1 MKIYLSL
8 LFFFFAGLLW
18 ADELRVLTTPEEGCF
33 TISGAT
39 ATDKCIILYDS
50 NDGEVVQ
57 TVLECL
63 ISDLKAV
70 TKKTFLKYRT
80 EPSSLKNPIIV
91 GTIGKSKHIDQL
103 VAAGKLD
110 VSDVENKWEA
120 YGLQVV
126 ENPMEGVERALVIY
140 GSQPRST
147 AYGMFELSR
156 MMGVSP
162 WIWWAD
168 VTPTVKTQLYV
179 TPGKKVVGTPS
190 VKFRGIFVNDEDWGL
205 RPWGARN
212 LDTDLNNFGPKTYAV
227 IMELIL
233 RLRANTLWPAMHPG
247 TRAFWYEKTNIPL
260 ITKYDIYMGSSHCEQ
275 MLCNNEYEWERFGG
289 HRDEDWVWHSN
300 KDMIMRYWGARIS
313 ESKDKNGIYTLGMR
327 AVHDAGMNGYNTIE
341 EKVAALTDIIDHQR
355 QLIADSIGDPT
366 TVPQIFI
373 PYKEVLTAYNAG
385 LKVPEDVTLMWV
397 DDNHGYIRQMP
408 TPEEQARSGGN
419 AIYYHLS
426 YWGTPCGYLWL
437 STISPS
443 LCSYELSKAYS
454 QGMRNQWIIN
464 VGDIKPAEEELEFC
478 MDLAWDINSW
488 KPEDA
493 YKYTRAWA
501 ARTFGEEY
509 ADEIQEIKMA
519 YYRLGIA
526 AKPEHVHLCYFDHSN
541 RQIDERIAEYQE
553 LYNKVIALRSRI
565 PSTLSNAYYELI
577 EYPVCGCADQNIK
590 ILRGRQS
597 FVYAWAGQ
605 GEKALSYS
613 TAAQSAYDEIVSMT
627 NKFNTSIAGGKWNY
641 MMSYKPNNMS
651 QHLMPAVASSA
662 DVGTIES
669 AIEQPDITILPGGSY
684 RTASNGVVSLTGL
697 GLAGS
702 TATVWPLDLT
712 AYTSCSQAPY
722 AEYSVPVQE
731 GLNVIQVRCLPT
743 FPLNTSYDLRVGI
756 SVNGNTPSVISVKT
770 TAMTTPWDETVVQGY
785 TRAAVHYTS
794 TKDQTVPVRV
804 YFMDPGSTVSALA
817 SIPFGSDAQDL
828 TTHLLTNADFE
839 YNSSGALNAQDNTG
853 RGVPKGWTA
862 TGKMKGNSWGIN
874 QDAKQIYG
882 INSYW
887 ATSTP
892 MPEVYELSQT
902 IPAGKLEAGTYLVSC
917 LLGTLKDK
925 LGTCRL
931 FANNVVQYYG
941 KESDYVSDVFTSGES
956 HTFANYVGSGD
967 GRMILKPM
975 EVMVTIS
982 EGESL
987 KLGIRTSN
995 HRGDGTRV
1003 TGNNHG
1009 CFKVDHFRIQKI
1021 KPVDGETAI
1030 ESIQNSKFKFQN
1042 DGAIYD
1048 LSGRMIFKGKLSN
1061 SSPLPLEGTWEA
1073 SHSSLKKGIYIVN
1086 GEKRIVR

>member
-1 MKIYLSL
+1 MNARR
-8 LFFFFAGLLW
+8 LFLTALCL
-18 ADELRVLTTPEEGCF
+18 LTTLLTAQAEHLKVVTSPVDGCF
-33 TISGAT
+33 TILGET
-39 ATDKCIILYDS
+39 ATDKCIILYDP
-50 NDGEVVQ
+50 NDAEVVQ
-57 TVLECL
+57 TVIECL
-63 ISDLKAV
+63 LSDLNAV
-70 TKKTFLKYRT
+70 TKRSFVKYRT
-80 EPSSLKNPIIV
+80 EPSSHKSPIIV
-91 GTIGKSKHIDQL
+91 GTIGQSSHIDKL
-103 VAAGKLD
+103 IADGKLD
-110 VSDVENKWEA
+110 VSDVEGRWEA
-120 YGLQVV
+120 YGLQVID
-126 ENPMEGVERALVIY
+126 NPMDGVERALVIY

-147 AYGMFELSR
+147 AYGMFELSKL
-156 MMGVSP
+156 MGVSP

-168 VTPTVKTQLYV
+168 VKPTVKTKLYV
-179 TPGKKVVGTPS
+179 TPGKTVVDSPS

-212 LDTDLNNFGPKTYAV
+212 LDTDLGNFGPKTYAV
-227 IMELIL
+227 IMELLL

-247 TRAFWYEKTNIPL
+247 SRAFWYEKTNIPL

-327 AVHDAGMNGYNTIE
+327 AVHDAAMNGYKTTE
-341 EKVAALTDIIDHQR
+341 ERVAALTDIIAHQR
-355 QLIADSIGDPT
+355 QLIADSIGDPA

-373 PYKEVLTAYNAG
+373 PYKEVLECYNAG
-385 LKVPEDVTLMWV
+385 LQIPEDVTLMWV

-426 YWGTPCGYLWL
+426 YWGTPAGYLWL

-488 KPEDA
+488 TPDRA
-493 YKYTRAWA
+493 YLYTRDWA
-501 ARTFGEEY
+501 ARTFGEEF
-509 ADEIQEIKMA
+509 ADEISEIKQA

-541 RQIDERIAEYQE
+541 KQIDARIEEYIDI
-553 LYNKVIALRSRI
+553 YNKVVALRSRI
-565 PSTLSNAYYELI
+565 PASLQDAYYELI
-577 EYPVCGCADQNIK
+577 EYPVRGCADQNIK

-613 TAAQSAYDEIVSMT
+613 TAAQTAFDEIVTMT
-627 NKFNTSIAGGKWNY
+627 DKFNTGIVGGKWNY

-651 QHLMPAVASSA
+651 QHLMPSVASAA
-662 DVGTIES
+662 DVSEIQSTIV
-669 AIEQPDITILPGGSY
+669 QPDITILPGGSY
-684 RTASNGVVSLTGL
+684 QSASSSVVSLTGL

-712 AYTSCSQAPY
+712 AYSSASQAPY
-722 AEYSVPVQE
+722 AEYSLPVQK

-743 FPLNTSYDLRVGI
+743 FPLNTTYDLRVGI
-756 SVNGNTPSVISVKT
+756 SVDGKTPTVLSVKT

-785 TRAAVHYTS
+785 MRAAVYYTS

-804 YFMDPGSTVSALA
+804 YFMDPGSTVCALA

-828 TTHLLTNADFE
+828 TTNLLTNPDFE
-839 YNSSGALNAQDNTG
+839 YNSTGALNPQGNTG

-862 TGKMKGNSWGIN
+862 TGSMKGNSWGVN

-882 INSYW
+882 INVYW
-887 ATSTP
+887 ATSSP

-902 IPAGKLEAGTYLVSC
+902 IPANKIEPGTYLVSC
-917 LLGTLKDK
+917 LLGVLKEK

-931 FANNVVQYYG
+931 FANDIVQYYG
-941 KESDYVSDVFTSGES
+941 KESDYVSSVFTSGETR
-956 HTFANYVGSGD
+956 TFASYVGSGD

-975 EVMVTIS
+975 EVIVTIA

-995 HRGDGTRV
+995 HRADGSRV

-1009 CFKVDHFRIQKI
+1009 CFKVDHFRIQRI
-1021 KPVDGETAI
+1021 DAEDPTGI
-1030 ESIQNSKFKFQN
+1030 ENRPNGVNGINGVN
-1042 DGAIYD
+1042 GTYD
-1048 LSGRMIFKGKLSN
+1048 LSGRKVSN
-1061 SSPLPLEGTWEA
+1061 GNLP
-1073 SHSSLKKGIYIVN
+1073 SGIYIKD
-1086 GEKRIVR
+1086 GQKKLITR

>member
-1 MKIYLSL
+1 MKTKSL
-8 LFFFFAGLLW
+8 LYVILMLFALTAS
-18 ADELRVLTTPEEGCF
+18 ADELQVVTSPVDGCF
-33 TISGAT
+33 AIAGST
-39 ATDKCIILYDS
+39 AADKAIVLYDS
-50 NDGEVVQ
+50 NDAEVVT
-57 TVLECL
+57 TVADCL
-63 ISDLKAV
+63 LADLKAV
-70 TKKTFLKYRT
+70 TGKTYIKYKA
-80 EPSSLKNPIIV
+80 EPTTLKNPIIV
-91 GTIGKSKHIDQL
+91 GTIGQSSHIDQL
-103 VAAGKLD
+103 IADGKID
-110 VSDVENKWEA
+110 VSDVEGKWEA
-120 YGLQVV
+120 FGMQVID
-126 ENPMEGVERALVIY
+126 NPMEGVAKALVIF
-140 GSQPRST
+140 GSQPRAT

-156 MMGVSP
+156 MAGVSP

-168 VTPTVKTQLYV
+168 VTPTRKTQLYV
-179 TPGKKVVGTPS
+179 TPGRRVFGSPS

-212 LDTDLNNFGPKTYAV
+212 LDTELGNFGPKTYAV
-227 IMELIL
+227 IMELLL

-247 TRAFWYEKTNIPL
+247 SRAFWYEKTNIPL

-300 KDMIMRYWGARIS
+300 KEMIMRYWGARIS

-327 AVHDAGMNGYNTIE
+327 AVHDAGMNGYNTTAE
-341 EKVAALTDIIDHQR
+341 RVAALTDIIAHQR

-373 PYKEVLTAYNAG
+373 PYKEVLDCYNAG
-385 LKVPEDVTLMWV
+385 LQVPEDVTLMWV

-408 TPEEQARSGGN
+408 TPEEQARPGGN

-426 YWGTPCGYLWL
+426 YWGTPAGYLWL

-443 LCSYELSKAYS
+443 LCSYELCKAYS

-488 KPEDA
+488 PPERA
-493 YKYTRAWA
+493 RLYTRDWA

-509 ADEIQEIKMA
+509 ADEISEIKLA

-541 RQIDERIAEYQE
+541 AQIDARIAEYQD
-553 LYNKVIALRSRI
+553 LYDKVTNLRSRI
-565 PSTLSNAYYELI
+565 PSSLRNAYFELI

-605 GEKALSYS
+605 GEKALSYAS
-613 TAAQSAYDEIVSMT
+613 AAQAAFDEIVMMT
-627 NKFNTSIAGGKWNY
+627 DKFNTGIAGGKWNY
-641 MMSYKPNNMS
+641 MMNHKPNNMS
-651 QHLMPAVASSA
+651 QHLMPSVASAA
-662 DVGTIES
+662 DVGTVRSTIS
-669 AIEQPDITILPGGSY
+669 QPNITILPGGSY
-684 RTASNGVVSLTGL
+684 SSASSEVVSLAGL

-712 AYTSCSQAPY
+712 AYSSPSQAPY
-722 AEYSVPVQE
+722 AEYLVPVQK

-756 SVNGNTPSVISVKT
+756 SIDGKTPTVLSVKT

-785 TRAAVHYTS
+785 TRAAVHHIS
-794 TKDQTVPVRV
+794 TKNQTVPVRI
-804 YFMDPGSTVSALA
+804 YFMDPGSTVCALA
-817 SIPFGSDAQDL
+817 SIPFGSDTQDL
-828 TTHLLTNADFE
+828 TTSLLTNADFE
-839 YNSSGALNAQDNTG
+839 YNSSGALNQQGNTG

-862 TGKMKGNSWGIN
+862 TGKMKGNSWGVN

-882 INSYW
+882 INAYW
-887 ATSTP
+887 ATSSP

-902 IPAGKLEAGTYLVSC
+902 IPAGKIEPGTYMVSC
-917 LLGTLKDK
+917 LLGVLKDK

-931 FANNVVQYYG
+931 FANDIVQYYG
-941 KESDYVSDVFTSGES
+941 KESDYVSSVFTSGETR
-956 HTFANYVGSGD
+956 TFASYVGSGD

-975 EVMVTIS
+975 EVVVTVA

-995 HRGDGTRV
+995 HRGDGSRV

-1009 CFKVDHFRIQKI
+1009 CFKVDHFRLQRIDAEEDPTGI
-1021 KPVDGETAI
+1021 KARLHRVSEA
-1030 ESIQNSKFKFQN
+1030 N
-1042 DGAIYD
+1042 DTYD
-1048 LSGRMIFKGKLSN
+1048 LGGRKTTNGN
-1061 SSPLPLEGTWEA
+1061 LP
-1073 SHSSLKKGIYIVN
+1073 SGIYIKD
-1086 GEKRIVR
+1086 GQKKLIIRK

>member
-1 MKIYLSL
+1 MKTKSL
-8 LFFFFAGLLW
+8 LYVILMLFALTAS
-18 ADELRVLTTPEEGCF
+18 ADELQVVTSPVDGCF
-33 TISGAT
+33 AIAGST
-39 ATDKCIILYDS
+39 AADKAIVLYDS
-50 NDGEVVQ
+50 NDAEVVT
-57 TVLECL
+57 TVADCL
-63 ISDLKAV
+63 LADLKAV
-70 TKKTFLKYRT
+70 TGKTYMKYKA
-80 EPSSLKNPIIV
+80 EPTTLKNPIIV
-91 GTIGKSKHIDQL
+91 GTIGQSSHIDQL
-103 VAAGKLD
+103 IADGKID
-110 VSDVENKWEA
+110 VSDVEGKWEA
-120 YGLQVV
+120 FGMQVID
-126 ENPMEGVERALVIY
+126 NPMEGVAKALVIF
-140 GSQPRST
+140 GSQPRAT

-156 MMGVSP
+156 MAGVSP

-168 VTPTVKTQLYV
+168 VTPTRKTQLYV
-179 TPGKKVVGTPS
+179 TPGRRVFGSPS

-212 LDTDLNNFGPKTYAV
+212 LDTELGNFGPKTYAV
-227 IMELIL
+227 IMELLL

-247 TRAFWYEKTNIPL
+247 SRAFWYEKTNIPL

-300 KDMIMRYWGARIS
+300 KEMIMRYWGARIS

-327 AVHDAGMNGYNTIE
+327 AVHDAGMNGYNTTAE
-341 EKVAALTDIIDHQR
+341 RVAALTDIIAHQR

-373 PYKEVLTAYNAG
+373 PYKEVLDCYNAG
-385 LKVPEDVTLMWV
+385 LQVPEDVTLMWV

-408 TPEEQARSGGN
+408 TPEEQARPGGN

-426 YWGTPCGYLWL
+426 YWGTPAGYLWL

-443 LCSYELSKAYS
+443 LCSYELCKAYS

-488 KPEDA
+488 PPERA
-493 YKYTRAWA
+493 RLYTRDWA

-509 ADEIQEIKMA
+509 ADEISEIKLA

-541 RQIDERIAEYQE
+541 AQIDARIAEYQD
-553 LYNKVIALRSRI
+553 LYDKVTNLRSRI
-565 PSTLSNAYYELI
+565 PSSLRNAYFELI

-605 GEKALSYS
+605 GEKALSYAS
-613 TAAQSAYDEIVSMT
+613 AAQAAFDEIVMMT
-627 NKFNTSIAGGKWNY
+627 DKFNTGIAGGKWNY
-641 MMSYKPNNMS
+641 MMNYKPNNMS
-651 QHLMPAVASSA
+651 QHLMPSVASAA
-662 DVGTIES
+662 DVGTVRSTIS
-669 AIEQPDITILPGGSY
+669 QPNITILPGGSY
-684 RTASNGVVSLTGL
+684 SSASSEVVSLAGL

-712 AYTSCSQAPY
+712 AYSSPSQAPY
-722 AEYSVPVQE
+722 AEYLVPVQK

-756 SVNGNTPSVISVKT
+756 SIDGKTPTVLSVKT

-785 TRAAVHYTS
+785 TRAAVHHIS
-794 TKDQTVPVRV
+794 TKNQTVPVRI
-804 YFMDPGSTVSALA
+804 YFMDPGSTVCALA
-817 SIPFGSDAQDL
+817 SIPFGSDTQDL
-828 TTHLLTNADFE
+828 TTSLLTNADFE
-839 YNSSGALNAQDNTG
+839 YNSSGALNQQGNTG

-862 TGKMKGNSWGIN
+862 TGKMKGNSWGVN

-882 INSYW
+882 INAYW
-887 ATSTP
+887 ATSSP

-902 IPAGKLEAGTYLVSC
+902 IPAGKIEPGTYMVSC
-917 LLGTLKDK
+917 LLGVLKDK

-931 FANNVVQYYG
+931 FANDIVQYYG
-941 KESDYVSDVFTSGES
+941 KESDYVSSVFTSGETR
-956 HTFANYVGSGD
+956 TFASYVGSGD

-975 EVMVTIS
+975 EVVVTVA

-995 HRGDGTRV
+995 HRGDGSRV

-1009 CFKVDHFRIQKI
+1009 CFKVDHFRLQRIDAEEDPTGI
-1021 KPVDGETAI
+1021 KARLHRVSEA
-1030 ESIQNSKFKFQN
+1030 N
-1042 DGAIYD
+1042 DTYD
-1048 LSGRMIFKGKLSN
+1048 LGGRKTTNGN
-1061 SSPLPLEGTWEA
+1061 LP
-1073 SHSSLKKGIYIVN
+1073 SGIYIKD
-1086 GEKRIVR
+1086 GQKKLIIRK

>member
-1 MKIYLSL
+1 MKTRTLLSL
-8 LFFFFAGLLW
+8 LLMLFALAAKADGLQVVTSPV
-18 ADELRVLTTPEEGCF
+18 DGCF
-33 TISGAT
+33 TILGSAV
-39 ATDKCIILYDS
+39 ADKCIILYDP
-50 NDGEVVQ
+50 NDAEVVQ
-57 TVLECL
+57 TVTDCL
-63 ISDLKAV
+63 LSDLKAV
-70 TKKTFLKYRT
+70 TKRSFVKYRS
-80 EPSSLKNPIIV
+80 ESSSHKNPIIV
-91 GTIGKSKHIDQL
+91 GTIGRSSHIDRL
-103 VAAGKLD
+103 IAEGKID
-110 VSDVENKWEA
+110 VSDVEGHWEA
-120 YGLQVV
+120 YGLQVID
-126 ENPMEGVERALVIY
+126 NPMEGVERALVIF

-147 AYGMFELSR
+147 AYGMFELSK

-168 VTPTVKTQLYV
+168 VKPTVKTKLYV
-179 TPGKKVVGTPS
+179 TPGKTIVGTPS

-212 LDTDLNNFGPKTYAV
+212 LDTDLGNFGPKTYAV
-227 IMELIL
+227 IMELML

-247 TRAFWYEKTNIPL
+247 SRAFWYEKTNIPL

-327 AVHDAGMNGYNTIE
+327 AVHDAAMNGYKTTE
-341 EKVAALTDIIDHQR
+341 ERVAALTDIIAHQR

-366 TVPQIFI
+366 TIPQIFI
-373 PYKEVLTAYNAG
+373 PYKEVLDCYNAG
-385 LKVPEDVTLMWV
+385 LQIPEDVTLMWV

-426 YWGTPCGYLWL
+426 YWGTPAGYLWL

-488 KPEDA
+488 PPDHA
-493 YKYTRAWA
+493 HLYTRNWA
-501 ARTFGEEY
+501 ARTFGEEF
-509 ADEIQEIKMA
+509 ADEISEIKRI

-541 RQIDERIAEYQE
+541 AQLDARIQEYQYI
-553 LYNKVIALRSRI
+553 YNKVVALRNRI
-565 PSTLSNAYYELI
+565 PDHLQDAYYELI
-577 EYPVCGCADQNIK
+577 EYPVRGCADQNIK

-605 GEKALSYS
+605 REKALSYS
-613 TAAQSAYDEIVSMT
+613 TAAQTAFDEIVTMT
-627 NKFNTSIAGGKWNY
+627 EKFNTGIADGKWNY

-651 QHLMPAVASSA
+651 QHLMPNVATEA
-662 DVGTIES
+662 DVSDIQSTIV
-669 AIEQPDITILPGGSY
+669 QPDITILPGGSY
-684 RTASNGVVSLTGL
+684 SSASNNVVSLTGL

-743 FPLNTSYDLRVGI
+743 FPINTTYDLRVGI
-756 SVNGNTPSVISVKT
+756 SVDGKTPSVLSVKT

-785 TRAAVHYTS
+785 MRAAVHYTS
-794 TKDQTVPVRV
+794 TKDQTVPVRI
-804 YFMDPGSTVSALA
+804 YFMDPGATVCALA

-828 TTHLLTNADFE
+828 TTNLLTNADFE
-839 YNSSGALNAQDNTG
+839 YNASGALNPQGNIG

-882 INSYW
+882 INTYW

-892 MPEVYELSQT
+892 MPEAYELSQT
-902 IPAGKLEAGTYLVSC
+902 IPASKLKPGTYLVSC
-917 LLGTLKDK
+917 LLGVLKDK

-931 FANNVVQYYG
+931 FANDVVQYYG
-941 KESDYVSDVFTSGES
+941 KESDYVSSVFTSGETR
-956 HTFANYVGSGD
+956 TFACYVGSGD

-975 EVMVTIS
+975 EVIVTIN
-982 EGESL
+982 EGEDL

-995 HRGDGTRV
+995 RRGDGSLV

-1009 CFKVDHFRIQKI
+1009 CFKVDHFRIQRIDAEDPTGIENKI
-1021 KPVDGETAI
+1021 NRDNGNYRGDET
-1030 ESIQNSKFKFQN
+1030 
-1042 DGAIYD
+1042 YD
-1048 LSGRMIFKGKLSN
+1048 LAGRKVTNGNLPSGIFIKDGKKKL
-1061 SSPLPLEGTWEA
+1061 
-1073 SHSSLKKGIYIVN
+1073 LK
-1086 GEKRIVR
+1086 R

>member
-1 MKIYLSL
+1 M
-8 LFFFFAGLLW
+8 A
-18 ADELRVLTTPEEGCF
+18 
-33 TISGAT
+33 
-39 ATDKCIILYDS
+39 
-50 NDGEVVQ
+50 
-57 TVLECL
+57 
-63 ISDLKAV
+63 
-70 TKKTFLKYRT
+70 
-80 EPSSLKNPIIV
+80 
-91 GTIGKSKHIDQL
+91 
-103 VAAGKLD
+103 
-110 VSDVENKWEA
+110 
-120 YGLQVV
+120 
-126 ENPMEGVERALVIY
+126 
-140 GSQPRST
+140 
-147 AYGMFELSR
+147 
-156 MMGVSP
+156 GVSP

-168 VTPTVKTQLYV
+168 VTPAKKTKLYV
-179 TPGKKVVGTPS
+179 TPGRRVFGSPS

-212 LDTDLNNFGPKTYAV
+212 LDTELGNFGPKTYAV
-227 IMELIL
+227 IMELLL

-247 TRAFWYEKTNIPL
+247 SRAFWYEKTNIPL
-260 ITKYDIYMGSSHCEQ
+260 IMKYDIYMGSSHCEQ

-300 KDMIMRYWGARIS
+300 KEMIMRYWAARIS

-327 AVHDAGMNGYNTIE
+327 AVHDAGMNGYNTLE
-341 EKVAALTDIIDHQR
+341 EKVAALTDIIAHQR

-385 LKVPEDVTLMWV
+385 LQIPEDVTLMWV

-426 YWGTPCGYLWL
+426 YWGTPAGYLWL

-488 KPEDA
+488 PPEEA

-509 ADEIQEIKMA
+509 ADEISEIKMA

-541 RQIDERIAEYQE
+541 AQIDARIAEYQDI
-553 LYNKVIALRSRI
+553 YNKVVALRSRI
-565 PSTLSNAYYELI
+565 PSSLSNAYYELI
-577 EYPVCGCADQNIK
+577 EYPVRGCADQNIK

-613 TAAQSAYDEIVSMT
+613 AAAQAAFDEIVTMT
-627 NKFNTSIAGGKWNY
+627 DKFNTGIAGGKWNY

-651 QHLMPAVASSA
+651 QHLMPSVASAA
-662 DVGTIES
+662 DVSETESTIV
-669 AIEQPDITILPGGSY
+669 QPDITILPGGSY
-684 RTASNGVVSLTGL
+684 SSASSSVVSLTGL

-722 AEYSVPVQE
+722 AEYSIPVQK

-743 FPLNTSYDLRVGI
+743 FPLNTTYDLRVGI
-756 SVNGNTPSVISVKT
+756 SVDGKTPSVLSVKT

-785 TRAAVHYTS
+785 MRAAVHYTS
-794 TKDQTVPVRV
+794 TKDQTVPVCV
-804 YFMDPGSTVSALA
+804 YFMDPGSTVCAMA
-817 SIPFGSDAQDL
+817 SIPFGSDAEDL
-828 TTHLLTNADFE
+828 TTTLLTNADFE
-839 YNSSGALNAQDNTG
+839 YNSSGALNPQGNIG

-862 TGKMKGNSWGIN
+862 TGKMKGNSWGVN

-882 INSYW
+882 INTYW

-892 MPEVYELSQT
+892 MPEVYEFSQT
-902 IPAGKLEAGTYLVSC
+902 IPASKIEPGTYLVSC
-917 LLGTLKDK
+917 LLGVLKDK

-931 FANNVVQYYG
+931 FANDKVQYYG
-941 KESDYVSDVFTSGES
+941 KESDYVSSVFTSGETQ
-956 HTFANYVGSGD
+956 TFASYVGSGD

-975 EVMVTIS
+975 EVIVTVT
-982 EGESL
+982 EGEDL

-995 HRGDGTRV
+995 HRADGSRV
-1003 TGNNHG
+1003 TSNNHG
-1009 CFKVDHFRIQKI
+1009 CFKVDHFRIQRIDAEDPTSI
-1021 KPVDGETAI
+1021 KNPL
-1030 ESIQNSKFKFQN
+1030 SKARE
-1042 DGAIYD
+1042 GAVYD
-1048 LSGRMIFKGKLSN
+1048 LQGRIITNGR
-1061 SSPLPLEGTWEA
+1061 LP
-1073 SHSSLKKGIYIVN
+1073 SGIYIKD
-1086 GEKRIVR
+1086 GRKKLIIRK

>member
-1 MKIYLSL
+1 MKTRFILLIALFLQLTSL
-8 LFFFFAGLLW
+8 TMK
-18 ADELRVLTTPEEGCF
+18 ADELEVVTTPVDGCF
-33 TISGAT
+33 SIAGAT
-39 ATDKCIILYDS
+39 TADKAIVLYDA
-50 NDGEVVQ
+50 NDAEVVT
-57 TVLECL
+57 TVADCL
-63 ISDLKAV
+63 LSDLKAV
-70 TKKTFLKYRT
+70 TGKTFQKYKT
-80 EPSSLKNPIIV
+80 EPTTLKNPIIV
-91 GTIGKSKHIDQL
+91 GTIGQSSHIDQL
-103 VAAGKLD
+103 IAQGKID
-110 VSDVENKWEA
+110 VSDVEGKWEA
-120 YGLQVV
+120 FGMQVID
-126 ENPMEGVERALVIY
+126 NPMEGVAKALVIF
-140 GSQPRST
+140 GSQPRAT

-156 MMGVSP
+156 MAGVSP

-168 VTPTVKTQLYV
+168 VTPAKKTKLYV
-179 TPGKKVVGTPS
+179 TPGRRVFGSPS

-212 LDTDLNNFGPKTYAV
+212 LDTELGNFGPKTYAV
-227 IMELIL
+227 IMELLL

-247 TRAFWYEKTNIPL
+247 SRAFWYEKTNIPL
-260 ITKYDIYMGSSHCEQ
+260 IMKYDIYMGSSHCEQ

-300 KDMIMRYWGARIS
+300 KEMIMRYWAARIS
-313 ESKDKNGIYTLGMR
+313 ESKDRNGIYTLGMR
-327 AVHDAGMNGYNTIE
+327 AVHDAGMNGYNTLE
-341 EKVAALTDIIDHQR
+341 EKVAALTDIIAHQR

-385 LKVPEDVTLMWV
+385 LQIPEDVTLMWV

-426 YWGTPCGYLWL
+426 YWGTPAGYLWL

-488 KPEDA
+488 PPEKA
-493 YKYTRAWA
+493 HKYTRAWA

-509 ADEIQEIKMA
+509 ADEISEIKMA

-541 RQIDERIAEYQE
+541 AQIDARIAEYQDI
-553 LYNKVIALRSRI
+553 YNKVVALRSRI
-565 PSTLSNAYYELI
+565 PSSLSNAYYELI
-577 EYPVCGCADQNIK
+577 EYPVRGCADQNIK

-613 TAAQSAYDEIVSMT
+613 AAAQAAFDEIVTMT
-627 NKFNTSIAGGKWNY
+627 DKFNTGIAGGKWNY

-651 QHLMPAVASSA
+651 QHLMPSVASAA
-662 DVGTIES
+662 DVSETESTIV
-669 AIEQPDITILPGGSY
+669 QPDITILPGGSY
-684 RTASNGVVSLTGL
+684 SSASSSVVSLTGL

-702 TATVWPLDLT
+702 TATVWPLDMT

-722 AEYSVPVQE
+722 AEYSIPVQK

-743 FPLNTSYDLRVGI
+743 FPLNTTYDLRVGI
-756 SVNGNTPSVISVKT
+756 SVDGKTPSVLSVKT

-785 TRAAVHYTS
+785 MRAAVHYTS

-804 YFMDPGSTVSALA
+804 YFMDPGSTVCAMA
-817 SIPFGSDAQDL
+817 SIPFGSDAEDL
-828 TTHLLTNADFE
+828 TTTLLTNADFE
-839 YNSSGALNAQDNTG
+839 YNSSGALNPQGNIG
-853 RGVPKGWTA
+853 RGV
-862 TGKMKGNSWGIN
+862 N

-882 INSYW
+882 INTYW

-892 MPEVYELSQT
+892 MPEVYEFSQT
-902 IPAGKLEAGTYLVSC
+902 IPASKIEPGTYLVSC
-917 LLGTLKDK
+917 LLGVLKDK

-931 FANNVVQYYG
+931 FANDKVQYYG
-941 KESDYVSDVFTSGES
+941 KESDYVSSVFTSGETQ
-956 HTFANYVGSGD
+956 TFASYVGSGD

-975 EVMVTIS
+975 EVIVTVT
-982 EGESL
+982 EGEDL
-987 KLGIRTSN
+987 NLGIRTSN
-995 HRGDGTRV
+995 HRADGSRV
-1003 TGNNHG
+1003 TSNNHG
-1009 CFKVDHFRIQKI
+1009 CFKVDHFRIQRIDAEDPTSI
-1021 KPVDGETAI
+1021 KNPL
-1030 ESIQNSKFKFQN
+1030 SKARE
-1042 DGAIYD
+1042 GAVYD
-1048 LSGRMIFKGKLSN
+1048 LRGRIITNGR
-1061 SSPLPLEGTWEA
+1061 LP
-1073 SHSSLKKGIYIVN
+1073 SGIYIKD
-1086 GEKRIVR
+1086 GRKKLIIRK

>member
-1 MKIYLSL
+1 MNARRRFLTALSL
-8 LFFFFAGLLW
+8 LMTLLTAW
-18 ADELRVLTTPEEGCF
+18 AEPLKVVTEPVEGCF
-33 TISGAT
+33 TILGT
-39 ATDKCIILYDS
+39 KATDKCIILYDD
-50 NDGEVVQ
+50 NDAEVVQ

-63 ISDLKAV
+63 LSDMNAV
-70 TKKTFLKYRT
+70 TRRSFVKYRT
-80 EPSSLKNPIIV
+80 EPSSHKSPIIV
-91 GTIGKSKHIDQL
+91 GTIGQSSHIDQL
-103 VAAGKLD
+103 IQDGKLD
-110 VSDVENKWEA
+110 VSDVVGKWEA
-120 YGLQVV
+120 YGLQVID
-126 ENPMEGVERALVIY
+126 NPMEGVGRALVIY

-147 AYGMFELSR
+147 AYGMFELSKL
-156 MMGVSP
+156 MGVSP
-162 WIWWAD
+162 WVWWAD
-168 VTPTVKTQLYV
+168 VTPAVKTQLYV
-179 TPGKKVVGTPS
+179 TPGKTVVGTPS

-212 LDTDLNNFGPKTYAV
+212 LDTDLGNFGPKTYAV
-227 IMELIL
+227 IMELLL

-247 TRAFWYEKTNIPL
+247 SRAFWYEKTNIPL
-260 ITKYDIYMGSSHCEQ
+260 IMKYDIYMGSSHCEQ

-300 KDMIMRYWGARIS
+300 KEMIMRYWAARIS

-327 AVHDAGMNGYNTIE
+327 AVHDAGMNGYNTLE
-341 EKVAALTDIIDHQR
+341 EKVAALTDIIAHQR

-373 PYKEVLTAYNAG
+373 PYKEVLEAYNAG
-385 LKVPEDVTLMWV
+385 LQVPEDVTLMWV

-426 YWGTPCGYLWL
+426 YWGTPAGYLWL

-488 KPEDA
+488 PPEEA

-509 ADEIQEIKMA
+509 ADEISEIKQA

-541 RQIDERIAEYQE
+541 AQIDARIEEYQYI
-553 LYNKVIALRSRI
+553 YNKVKALRNRI
-565 PSTLSNAYYELI
+565 PASLQDAYYELI

-605 GEKALSYS
+605 GEKALSYAS
-613 TAAQSAYDEIVSMT
+613 AAQAAFDEIVTMT
-627 NKFNTSIAGGKWNY
+627 DKFNTGIAGGKWNY

-651 QHLMPAVASSA
+651 QHLMPSVASAA
-662 DVGTIES
+662 DVSDIQSTIV
-669 AIEQPDITILPGGSY
+669 QPNITILPGGNY
-684 RTASNGVVSLTGL
+684 RSASSSVVSLTGL

-722 AEYSVPVQE
+722 AEYSAPVQK

-756 SVNGNTPSVISVKT
+756 SVNGNTPTVLSVKT

-785 TRAAVHYTS
+785 LRAAVHYTS

-804 YFMDPGSTVSALA
+804 YFMDPGSTVCALA
-817 SIPFGSDAQDL
+817 SIPFGSDAEDL
-828 TTHLLTNADFE
+828 TTTLLTNADFE
-839 YNSSGALNAQDNTG
+839 YNSSGALNPQGNIG

-862 TGKMKGNSWGIN
+862 TGKMKGNSWGVN

-882 INSYW
+882 INTYW

-892 MPEVYELSQT
+892 MPEVYEFSQT
-902 IPAGKLEAGTYLVSC
+902 IPASKIEPGTYLVSC
-917 LLGTLKDK
+917 LLGVLKEK

-931 FANNVVQYYG
+931 FANDNVQYYG
-941 KESDYVSDVFTSGES
+941 KESDYVSSVFTSGETQ
-956 HTFANYVGSGD
+956 TFASYVGSGD

-975 EVMVTIS
+975 EVIVTIA
-982 EGESL
+982 EGEDL

-995 HRGDGTRV
+995 HRADGSRV
-1003 TGNNHG
+1003 TSNNHG
-1009 CFKVDHFRIQKI
+1009 CFKVDHFRIQRIDAEDPTSI
-1021 KPVDGETAI
+1021 KNPL
-1030 ESIQNSKFKFQN
+1030 SKARE
-1042 DGAIYD
+1042 GAVYD
-1048 LSGRMIFKGKLSN
+1048 LQGRKITNGR
-1061 SSPLPLEGTWEA
+1061 LPN
-1073 SHSSLKKGIYIVN
+1073 GIYIKD
-1086 GEKRIVR
+1086 GQKKLIIRK

>member
-1 MKIYLSL
+1 MKTRFILLITLFLQFFSL
-8 LFFFFAGLLW
+8 TMK
-18 ADELRVLTTPEEGCF
+18 ADELQVVTTPVDGCF
-33 TISGAT
+33 SIAGAT
-39 ATDKCIILYDS
+39 TADKAIVLYDA
-50 NDGEVVQ
+50 NDAEVVT
-57 TVLECL
+57 TVADCL
-63 ISDLKAV
+63 LSDLKAV
-70 TKKTFLKYRT
+70 TGKTFQKYKT
-80 EPSSLKNPIIV
+80 EPTTLKNPIIV
-91 GTIGKSKHIDQL
+91 GTIGQSSHIDQL
-103 VAAGKLD
+103 IAQGKID
-110 VSDVENKWEA
+110 VSDVEGKWEA
-120 YGLQVV
+120 FGMQVID
-126 ENPMEGVERALVIY
+126 NPMEGVAKALVIF
-140 GSQPRST
+140 GSQPRAT

-156 MMGVSP
+156 MAGVSP

-168 VTPTVKTQLYV
+168 VTPAKKTKLYV
-179 TPGKKVVGTPS
+179 TPGRRVFGSPS

-212 LDTDLNNFGPKTYAV
+212 LDTELGNFGPKTYAV
-227 IMELIL
+227 IMELLL

-247 TRAFWYEKTNIPL
+247 SRAFWYEKTNIPL
-260 ITKYDIYMGSSHCEQ
+260 IMKYDIYMGSSHCEQ

-300 KDMIMRYWGARIS
+300 KEMIMRYWAARIS
-313 ESKDKNGIYTLGMR
+313 ESKDRNGIYTLGMR
-327 AVHDAGMNGYNTIE
+327 AVHDAGMNGYNTLE
-341 EKVAALTDIIDHQR
+341 EKVAALTDIIAHQR

-385 LKVPEDVTLMWV
+385 LQIPEDVTLMWV

-426 YWGTPCGYLWL
+426 YWGTPAGYLWL

-488 KPEDA
+488 PPEKA
-493 YKYTRAWA
+493 HKYTRAWA

-509 ADEIQEIKMA
+509 ADEISEIKMA

-541 RQIDERIAEYQE
+541 AQIDARIAEYQDI
-553 LYNKVIALRSRI
+553 YNKVVALRSRI
-565 PSTLSNAYYELI
+565 PSSLSNAYYELI
-577 EYPVCGCADQNIK
+577 EYPVRGCADQNIK

-613 TAAQSAYDEIVSMT
+613 AAAQAAFDEIVTMT
-627 NKFNTSIAGGKWNY
+627 DKFNTGIAGGKWNY

-651 QHLMPAVASSA
+651 QHLMPSVASAA
-662 DVGTIES
+662 DVSETESTIV
-669 AIEQPDITILPGGSY
+669 QPDITILPGGSY
-684 RTASNGVVSLTGL
+684 SSASSSVVSLTGL

-722 AEYSVPVQE
+722 AEYSIPVQK

-743 FPLNTSYDLRVGI
+743 FPLNTTYDLRVGI
-756 SVNGNTPSVISVKT
+756 SVDGKTPSVLSVKT

-785 TRAAVHYTS
+785 MRAAVHYTS

-804 YFMDPGSTVSALA
+804 YFMDPGSTVCAMA
-817 SIPFGSDAQDL
+817 SIPFGSDAEDL
-828 TTHLLTNADFE
+828 TTTLLTNADFE
-839 YNSSGALNAQDNTG
+839 YNSSGALNPQGNIG

-862 TGKMKGNSWGIN
+862 TGKMKGNSWGVN

-882 INSYW
+882 INTYW

-892 MPEVYELSQT
+892 MPEVYEFSQT
-902 IPAGKLEAGTYLVSC
+902 IPASKIEPGTYLVSC
-917 LLGTLKDK
+917 LLGVLKDK

-931 FANNVVQYYG
+931 FANDKVQYYG
-941 KESDYVSDVFTSGES
+941 KESDYVSSVFTSGETQ
-956 HTFANYVGSGD
+956 TFASYVGSGD

-975 EVMVTIS
+975 EVIVTVT
-982 EGESL
+982 EGEDL
-987 KLGIRTSN
+987 NLGIRTSN
-995 HRGDGTRV
+995 HRADGSRV
-1003 TGNNHG
+1003 TSNNHG
-1009 CFKVDHFRIQKI
+1009 CFKVDHFRIQRIDAEDPTSI
-1021 KPVDGETAI
+1021 KNPL
-1030 ESIQNSKFKFQN
+1030 SKARE
-1042 DGAIYD
+1042 GAVYD
-1048 LSGRMIFKGKLSN
+1048 LQGRIITNGR
-1061 SSPLPLEGTWEA
+1061 LP
-1073 SHSSLKKGIYIVN
+1073 SGIYIKD
-1086 GEKRIVR
+1086 GRKKLIIRK